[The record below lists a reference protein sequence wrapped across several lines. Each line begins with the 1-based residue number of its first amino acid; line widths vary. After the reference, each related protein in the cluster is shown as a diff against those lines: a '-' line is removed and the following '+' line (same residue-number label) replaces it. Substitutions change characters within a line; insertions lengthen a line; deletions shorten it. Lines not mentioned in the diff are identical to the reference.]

1 MTAAVADPA
10 DSHLRGA
17 APAVRR
23 FILGTRD
30 AHDLYA
36 RHGFTSLRAPERMME
51 ILRPDTHKQ
60 QSTT

>member
-10 DSHLRGA
+10 DSHLVEVQR
-17 APAVRR
+17 PLRR

-30 AHDLYA
+30 ADDLYA